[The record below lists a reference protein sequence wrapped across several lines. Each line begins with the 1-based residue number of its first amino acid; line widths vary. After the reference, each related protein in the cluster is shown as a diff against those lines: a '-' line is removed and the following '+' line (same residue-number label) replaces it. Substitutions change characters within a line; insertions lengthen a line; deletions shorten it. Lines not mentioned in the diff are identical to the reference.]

1 MLLRIKK
8 HPIIDFKDKK
18 KITFYYNNK
27 KIQGLEGDTIASALH
42 VNGVKTLSHSLR
54 FYRPRGF
61 FCGIGKCSSCFMTVD
76 DVPNVRTCI
85 IPLEKNIRVLEQDRV
100 GVLSDKKFI
109 DKKRK
114 RIDVDIVIVGSG
126 PAGLMAATAAA
137 EQGVPSILL
146 VDENHLIGGQ
156 LVKQTH
162 KFFGSKEEKA
172 GIRGIDIAVKLME
185 QVNSYK
191 NIQFML
197 ETTVIGCYNSKKNH
211 KLIAVKRIRGE
222 NQLFEINSKNV
233 IFACGAMENMLA
245 FPGNDLPG
253 VYGAGGV
260 QTLMNVYGVK
270 PGKRVLMVGAGNIG
284 LIVSYQLLQAGIKVG
299 RVVEIM
305 PKIGGYHVH
314 AAKLRRFGVPIY
326 TSHSIKEVYGKEKVE
341 GAIVTTVDDNFQS
354 IPGTEQDV
362 PCDTVCIA
370 VGLTPSIRLLEQ
382 IGAKTEFI
390 PEAGG
395 HVAVHDSSMRTNAH
409 GVYIAGDSSGIEEAS
424 TAMIEGELAGVSAA
438 ASLGYDKNAQKLKQK
453 CRKALDGFRSGPFG
467 EKPRICKEKIAC
479 CWNGGSNY

>member
-1 MLLRIKK
+1 M
-8 HPIIDFKDKK
+8 
-18 KITFYYNNK
+18 
-27 KIQGLEGDTIASALH
+27 EGDSIASALH

-76 DVPNVRTCI
+76 DIPNVRTCI
-85 IPLEKNIRVLEQDRV
+85 IPLKENIKVLEQDRV
-100 GVLSDKKFI
+100 GAIPDKKFI
-109 DKKRK
+109 NRKRK
-114 RIDVDIVIVGSG
+114 RIDTDIVIVGSG
-126 PAGLMAATAAA
+126 PAGLMAAIAAA
-137 EQGVPSILL
+137 KQGVASILL

-156 LVKQTH
+156 LIKQTH

-172 GIRGIDIAVKLME
+172 GTRGIDIAVELME
-185 QVNSYK
+185 QVNCYK

-197 ETTVIGCYNSKKNH
+197 ETTVIGCYNGKKNH
-211 KLIAVKRIRGE
+211 KLIAVKRLRDGD
-222 NQLFEINSKNV
+222 QLFEVKSKKV
-233 IFACGAMENMLA
+233 IFACGAMENILA

-270 PGKRVLMVGAGNIG
+270 PGKQVLMVGAGNVG
-284 LIVSYQLLQAGIKVG
+284 LIVAYQLLQAGVKVD

-314 AAKLRRFGVPIY
+314 AAKLSRCGVPIF
-326 TSHSIKEVYGKEKVE
+326 TSHSIKEVYGNGKVE
-341 GAIVTTVDDNFQS
+341 GAIVVAVDNNFKP
-354 IPGTEQDV
+354 IPRTEEDI

-395 HVAVHDSSMRTNAH
+395 HIAVHNSNMQTNIH

-438 ASLGYDKNAQKLKQK
+438 SSLGYDNNAQKLKQG
-453 CRKALDGFRSGPFG
+453 CRKTLERFRSGPFG
-467 EKPRICKEKIAC
+467 EKPKICKEKIAC
-479 CWNGGSNY
+479 CWNGGVNY

>member
-1 MLLRIKK
+1 L
-8 HPIIDFKDKK
+8 KDKK
-18 KITFYYNNK
+18 KITFFYNNK
-27 KIQGLEGDTIASALH
+27 KLYGQEGDSIASALH
-42 VNGVKTLSHSLR
+42 VNGVKTLSRSLR

-76 DVPNVRTCI
+76 DIPNIRTCI
-85 IPLEKNIRVLEQDRV
+85 TPLENNIKVLEQDRV
-100 GVLSDKKFI
+100 GVLPDKKFI
-109 DKKRK
+109 DRK
-114 RIDVDIVIVGSG
+114 RINRKVDIVIVGSG

-137 EQGVPSILL
+137 KQGVPSILL
-146 VDENHLIGGQ
+146 IDENHMLGGQ

-172 GIRGIDIAVKLME
+172 GTRGFDIAIDLIKQIE
-185 QVNSYK
+185 NYK
-191 NIQFML
+191 EIQTML
-197 ETTVIGCYNSKKNH
+197 ETSVIGCYNDKKNY
-211 KLIAVKRIRGE
+211 KLIAVKRLKEG
-222 NQLFEINSKNV
+222 NQLIEINSKKI
-233 IFACGAMENMLA
+233 IFACGAMENMFA

-270 PGKRVLMVGAGNIG
+270 PGKNVIMAGAGNVG
-284 LIVSYQLLQAGIKVG
+284 LIVSYQLLQAGVNVD

-314 AAKLRRFGVPIY
+314 AAKLRRCGVPIY
-326 TSHSIKEVYGKEKVE
+326 TSCAIKEVFGNEKVE
-341 GAIVTTVDDNFQS
+341 GATVVDVDNS
-354 IPGTEQDV
+354 LKPISGTEIDV
-362 PCDTVCIA
+362 SCDTLCIA

-395 HVAVHDSSMRTNAH
+395 HVAVHDSSMQTSVK

-438 ASLGYDKNAQKLKQK
+438 SSLGYNKNAQKVKNRCKKTLK
-453 CRKALDGFRSGPFG
+453 GFRSGPFG

-479 CWNGGSNY
+479 CWEGGINY

>member
-1 MLLRIKK
+1 
-8 HPIIDFKDKK
+8 
-18 KITFYYNNK
+18 
-27 KIQGLEGDTIASALH
+27 
-42 VNGVKTLSHSLR
+42 
-54 FYRPRGF
+54 
-61 FCGIGKCSSCFMTVD
+61 MTVD

-85 IPLEKNIRVLEQDRV
+85 TSLKENIRVLEQDRA
-100 GVLSDKKFI
+100 GALSDKKFI
-109 DKKRK
+109 DRKRK
-114 RIDVDIVIVGSG
+114 KINIDIVIVGSG
-126 PAGLMAATAAA
+126 PAGLMAAIAAA

-162 KFFGSKEEKA
+162 KFFGSQEEKA
-172 GIRGIDIAVKLME
+172 GTRGIDIAVELME
-185 QVNSYK
+185 QVNNYK
-191 NIQFML
+191 NIQFLL
-197 ETTVIGCYNSKKNH
+197 ETTVIGCYNGKKNH
-211 KLIAVKRIRGE
+211 KLIAIKKLRDG

-270 PGKRVLMVGAGNIG
+270 PGKHVLMVGAGNVG
-284 LIVSYQLLQAGIKVG
+284 LIVSYQLLQAGVNVD

-314 AAKLRRFGVPIY
+314 AAKLCRCGVPIF
-326 TSHSIKEVYGKEKVE
+326 TSHSIKEVYGNGEVE
-341 GAIVTTVDDNFQS
+341 GAIVVKVDDCFQP

-370 VGLTPSIRLLEQ
+370 IGLTPSIRLLEQ
-382 IGAKTEFI
+382 IGAQTEFI

-395 HVAVHDSSMRTNAH
+395 HVAVHDSSMQTSVH
-409 GVYIAGDSSGIEEAS
+409 GVYVAGDSSGIEEAS
-424 TAMIEGELAGVSAA
+424 TAMIEGELAGISAA

-453 CRKALDGFRSGPFG
+453 CKKALVKFRSGPFG

-479 CWNGGSNY
+479 CWNGGINY

>member
-1 MLLRIKK
+1 MQG
-8 HPIIDFKDKK
+8 ID
-18 KITFYYNNK
+18 
-27 KIQGLEGDTIASALH
+27 GDSIASALH

-61 FCGIGKCSSCFMTVD
+61 FCGIGKCSSCFMTVND
-76 DVPNVRTCI
+76 IPNVRTCI
-85 IPLEKNIRVLEQDRV
+85 TPLKKDAKVLEQDKV
-100 GVLSDKKFI
+100 GELSDKKFI
-109 DKKRK
+109 DRKRK
-114 RIDVDIVIVGSG
+114 KIDTDITIIGSG
-126 PAGLMAATAAA
+126 PAGLMAAITAAK
-137 EQGVPSILL
+137 QGVPSILL

-156 LVKQTH
+156 LIKQTH

-172 GIRGIDIAVKLME
+172 GIRGIDIAVEFEK
-185 QVNSYK
+185 QVNSFK
-191 NIQFML
+191 NISFMS
-197 ETTVIGCYNSKKNH
+197 ETTAIGCYTGKKAH
-211 KLIAVKRIRGE
+211 KLIAVKRLKDGD
-222 NQLFEINSKNV
+222 QLFEINSKKV

-270 PGKRVLMVGAGNIG
+270 PGDKVVMVGAGNVG
-284 LIVSYQLLQAGIKVG
+284 LIVSYQLLQAGVKVD

-314 AAKLRRFGVPIY
+314 AAKLRRCGVPIFI
-326 TSHSIKEVYGKEKVE
+326 SHSVKEVYGDGKVE
-341 GAIVTTVDDNFQS
+341 GVILVKVDNSFKP

-362 PCDTVCIA
+362 SCDTLCIA

-395 HVAVHDSSMRTNAH
+395 HIAVHDSLMKTNVN
-409 GVYIAGDSSGIEEAS
+409 GIYVAGDSSGIEEAS
-424 TAMIEGELAGVSAA
+424 TAMIEGELAGISAA
-438 ASLGYDKNAQKLKQK
+438 ASLGYDKNAQKLKEK
-453 CRKALDGFRSGPFG
+453 CKKSLTRFRSGPFG

-479 CWNGGSNY
+479 CWNGGINY

>member
-1 MLLRIKK
+1 MQG
-8 HPIIDFKDKK
+8 ID
-18 KITFYYNNK
+18 
-27 KIQGLEGDTIASALH
+27 GDSIASALH
-42 VNGVKTLSHSLR
+42 VNGVKILSHSLR

-61 FCGIGKCSSCFMTVD
+61 FCGIGKCSSCFMTVND
-76 DVPNVRTCI
+76 IPNVRTCI
-85 IPLEKNIRVLEQDRV
+85 TPLKKDSRVLEQDKV
-100 GVLSDKKFI
+100 GELSDKKFI
-109 DKKRK
+109 DRKRK
-114 RIDVDIVIVGSG
+114 KIDTDITIIGSG
-126 PAGLMAATAAA
+126 PAGLMAAITAAK
-137 EQGVPSILL
+137 QGVLSILL

-156 LVKQTH
+156 LIKQTH

-172 GIRGIDIAVKLME
+172 GIRGIDIAVEFEK
-185 QVNSYK
+185 QVNSFK
-191 NIQFML
+191 NVTFML
-197 ETTVIGCYNSKKNH
+197 ETTVIGCYNGKKIH
-211 KLIAVKRIRGE
+211 KLIAVKRLKDGD
-222 NQLFEINSKNV
+222 QLFEINTKKV

-270 PGKRVLMVGAGNIG
+270 PGDKVVMVGAGNVG
-284 LIVSYQLLQAGIKVG
+284 LIVSYQLLQAGVNVD

-314 AAKLRRFGVPIY
+314 AAKLRRCGVPIN
-326 TSHSIKEVYGKEKVE
+326 TSYSIKKVYGKGKVE
-341 GAIVTTVDDNFQS
+341 GATLVKVNNSFKQ

-362 PCDTVCIA
+362 SCDTLCIA

-395 HVAVHDSSMRTNAH
+395 HIAVHDSLMKTNVN
-409 GVYIAGDSSGIEEAS
+409 GVYVAGDSSGIEEAS
-424 TAMIEGELAGVSAA
+424 TAMIEGELAGISAA
-438 ASLGYDKNAQKLKQK
+438 VSLGYDKNAQKLKEK
-453 CRKALDGFRSGPFG
+453 CKKALTRFRSGPFG

-479 CWNGGSNY
+479 CWNGGINY

>member
-1 MLLRIKK
+1 M
-8 HPIIDFKDKK
+8 
-18 KITFYYNNK
+18 
-27 KIQGLEGDTIASALH
+27 QGIEGDSIASALH

-76 DVPNVRTCI
+76 DIPNIRTCI
-85 IPLEKNIRVLEQDRV
+85 VPLKENTKILEQDRV
-100 GVLSDKKFI
+100 GELSDKKFT
-109 DKKRK
+109 DKKK
-114 RIDVDIVIVGSG
+114 KIMDVDITIIGSG
-126 PAGLMAATAAA
+126 PAGLMAASAAA

-146 VDENHLIGGQ
+146 VDENHLVGGQ
-156 LVKQTH
+156 LIKQTH
-162 KFFGSKEEKA
+162 KFFGSKDEKA
-172 GIRGIDIAVKLME
+172 GTRGINIALE
-185 QVNSYK
+185 LLERVNSYK
-191 NIQFML
+191 SIQLML
-197 ETTVIGCYNSKKNH
+197 ETSVIGCYNGKKNH
-211 KLIAVKRIRGE
+211 RLIAVKRLRDS
-222 NQLFEINSKNV
+222 NQLFEINNKNV

-284 LIVSYQLLQAGIKVG
+284 LIVSYQLLQAGIDVD

-314 AAKLRRFGVPIY
+314 AAKLRRCGVPIY
-326 TSHSIKEVYGKEKVE
+326 TSHSIKEVYGNGKVE
-341 GAIVTTVDDNFQS
+341 GAIVTAVDDYFQP
-354 IPGTEQDV
+354 IPDTEQDV

-370 VGLTPSIRLLEQ
+370 VGLTPSIRLLDQ

-395 HVAVHDSSMRTNAH
+395 HVAVHDLSMQTNVR
-409 GVYIAGDSSGIEEAS
+409 GVYVAGDSSGIEEAS

-438 ASLGYDKNAQKLKQK
+438 ASLGYDKNAKKLQKK
-453 CRKALDGFRSGPFG
+453 CRKALEGFRSGPFG
-467 EKPRICKEKIAC
+467 EKPKICKEKIQC
-479 CWNGGSNY
+479 CWNGGINY